1 MPVPIITNPM
11 KLRQKLSES
20 ASPGPTPSY
29 FGAGRALQSVANDK
43 LVQHWL
49 NSAEVGVSFLRYNRN
64 GQVEKLVRIT
74 AGQQLNSGQ
83 QQCWWC
89 STLVGRGAHWCA
101 PLVEGS
107 DGAAASVGRDRAWRR
122 RDNTLCASCNRE
134 EEERWACK
142 TLSVPTPTHSCS
154 SSNTLV

>member
-29 FGAGRALQSVANDK
+29 FGAGRALQRVANDK

-83 QQCWWC
+83 QQSWC
-89 STLVGRGAHWCA
+89 STYWWGGEHIGVLHWWRGRMALLLPWEETELGGGGTIHSV
-101 PLVEGS
+101 L
-107 DGAAASVGRDRAWRR
+107 AAIGKRR
-122 RDNTLCASCNRE
+122 RGGLAKPCQYQPTTVPRPVPLCD
-134 EEERWACK
+134 
-142 TLSVPTPTHSCS
+142 V
-154 SSNTLV
+154 

>member
-1 MPVPIITNPM
+1 M

-43 LVQHWL
+43 LVQHCL

-83 QQCWWC
+83 QQSCWC
-89 STLVGRGAHWCA
+89 STFWWGGA

-107 DGAAASVGRDRAWRR
+107 DGAAASVGRDCAWRR
-122 RDNTLCASCNRE
+122 RDNTRSASCNRE
-134 EEERWACK
+134 EEERRACK
-142 TLSVPTPTHSCS
+142 TLSVPAHYCS
-154 SSNTLV
+154 SSNILL

>member
-83 QQCWWC
+83 QQSWC

-134 EEERWACK
+134 EEERRACK

-154 SSNTLV
+154 SSNILV